1 MDTTNTIV
9 VVVGVIVLLFGTA
22 AFFNPNWA
30 RWINIPG
37 GPRLKAIAAFIIG
50 IIIIILGF
58 TIQIP
63 TN

>member
-9 VVVGVIVLLFGTA
+9 VIVGIIVLLFGIA

-37 GPRLKAIAAFIIG
+37 GPRLKAIAALIIGAIMIIIGFII
-50 IIIIILGF
+50 
-58 TIQIP
+58 
-63 TN
+63 